1 MRSRMDRHLGALA
14 RLSRGIQGA
23 RFQAGAVVGA
33 EVASPDE
40 PPPEF
45 SWHDYMIFL
54 LSMAAEIEHSLM
66 VQYFYAAWS
75 LGGPQVPEERRQ
87 DVLDWQRII
96 LGIAKE
102 EMGHLITVQNVLK
115 LLGGPLHLD
124 REDFP
129 WISAFY
135 PYRFHLEPAS
145 LGSLAKYVVAES
157 PEIWPANVA
166 VEEREKIIALAH
178 MDAEQAV
185 ARVGTLYHSII
196 GILLDPCKIPGA
208 LFRAETYPY
217 QASWD
222 EWGRGYAAGARGRTP
237 TTTPD
242 VIILR
247 ASSRS
252 EAIAALS
259 KIAEQG
265 EAVSFI
271 AADAEESHFSRFL
284 FVYREFSKV
293 TTWNPALALP
303 KDPRVAGIGAE
314 DGGSVIQNPE
324 ADQWA
329 GLFNLRYRMLLSYL
343 AHAFRLSDD
352 PAQTAAP
359 GHRGQ
364 IVNRI
369 FGEMYNLRAIAGI
382 LAQLPLNGD
391 LRERAGPPFQ
401 MPYIM
406 NFPAAEPDFWRVHE
420 DLLEAAAR
428 QLANLRPIPGPA
440 GASYAEALARAD
452 HEAVVEIRTLLN
464 SDRTTSRYVRSG
476 GNVR

>member
-1 MRSRMDRHLGALA
+1 
-14 RLSRGIQGA
+14 
-23 RFQAGAVVGA
+23 
-33 EVASPDE
+33 
-40 PPPEF
+40 
-45 SWHDYMIFL
+45 
-54 LSMAAEIEHSLM
+54 
-66 VQYFYAAWS
+66 
-75 LGGPQVPEERRQ
+75 
-87 DVLDWQRII
+87 
-96 LGIAKE
+96 
-102 EMGHLITVQNVLK
+102 VQNVLK

-284 FVYREFSKV
+284 FVYREFSKA
-293 TTWNPALALP
+293 TTWNPALALR
-303 KDPRVAGIGAE
+303 KDPRVSAG
-314 DGGSVIQNPE
+314 Q
-324 ADQWA
+324 
-329 GLFNLRYRMLLSYL
+329 
-343 AHAFRLSDD
+343 
-352 PAQTAAP
+352 
-359 GHRGQ
+359 
-364 IVNRI
+364 
-369 FGEMYNLRAIAGI
+369 
-382 LAQLPLNGD
+382 
-391 LRERAGPPFQ
+391 PF
-401 MPYIM
+401 
-406 NFPAAEPDFWRVHE
+406 
-420 DLLEAAAR
+420 
-428 QLANLRPIPGPA
+428 
-440 GASYAEALARAD
+440 S
-452 HEAVVEIRTLLN
+452 
-464 SDRTTSRYVRSG
+464 RTTPKRLLPATSASSRARIS
-476 GNVR
+476 RRFTCW